1 MKKENRDL
9 LMRLLQQHKELGISE
24 QIDFDKFYLYSIITH
39 STAIEG
45 STVTEVEAQLLF
57 DEGITSSKRTM
68 LEQQMNLDLKVAYDY
83 GREWIKLH
91 EPITTD
97 WLIQLASIVMAR
109 TGSEYHSIG
118 GDFSA
123 AKGELR
129 KLNVTAGMGGKSYLS
144 YQKVPARLVAFC
156 EELNKRRKAINPAD
170 VASVYELSFWAH
182 FELVTIHPWAD
193 GNGRTCRLLMNLLQW
208 EFGVLPTKVLKEDK
222 AEYIQAL
229 IDTRESEDIAV
240 FIDCMTKLHCQH
252 LQTDIAQFVRSTSD
266 HLLPLG
272 RKKSTTKKMVDKS
285 TLRQEMVDKWSI
297 KPFLAEKMV
306 DILEFVADKDQ
317 ITTEEIVSH
326 FGFNPT
332 TAKRYLRQLTEFG
345 YLEAHGGNKNRT
357 YSKIYKNYESEEH
370 FEVPEAGDGQ

>member
-1 MKKENRDL
+1 MTKENKEL
-9 LMRLLQQHKELGISE
+9 LLRLLQQHKELGISN

-83 GREWIKLH
+83 GREWIKKH
-91 EPITTD
+91 EPITVD
-97 WLIQLASIVMAR
+97 WLILLASKVMAR

-129 KLNVTAGMGGKSYLS
+129 KLNVTAGFGGKSYMS
-144 YQKVPARLVAFC
+144 YQKVPARLAAFC
-156 EELNKRRKAINPAD
+156 EELNKRRKAIDPSDITA
-170 VASVYELSFWAH
+170 VYDLSFWAH

-229 IDTRESEDIAV
+229 IDTRESEDINV
-240 FIDCMTKLHCQH
+240 FLDCMARHHCQH
-252 LQTDIAQFVRSTSD
+252 LQADIDQYV
-266 HLLPLG
+266 
-272 RKKSTTKKMVDKS
+272 KSMASEVVDKS
-285 TLRQEMVDKWSI
+285 ALAQEMVDKWSI
-297 KPFLAEKMV
+297 KPSLAEKLV
-306 DILEFVADKDQ
+306 DILNYVADKGEF
-317 ITTEEIVSH
+317 TTETIVQH
-326 FGFNPT
+326 FGIPAT
-332 TAKRYLRQLTEFG
+332 TAKRYLRQLAEFG
-345 YLEAHGGNKNRT
+345 YLEAHGANKNRT
-357 YSKIYKNYESEEH
+357 YSMVK
-370 FEVPEAGDGQ
+370 

>member
-1 MKKENRDL
+1 MTKENKDL
-9 LMRLLQQHKELGISE
+9 LTKLLQQHKALGISD

-83 GREWIKLH
+83 GREWIKQH

-97 WLIQLASIVMAR
+97 WLVLLASKVMAR
-109 TGSEYHSIG
+109 TGSEYHVIG

-129 KLNVTAGMGGKSYLS
+129 KLNVTAGTGGKSYLA
-144 YQKVPARLVAFC
+144 YQKVPARLAAFC
-156 EELNKRRKAINPAD
+156 EELNRRRKAIDPTD
-170 VASVYELSFWAH
+170 VAAVYDLSFWAH

-208 EFGVLPTKVLKEDK
+208 EFDVLPTKVLKEDK

-229 IDTRESEDIAV
+229 IDTRESEDLNV
-240 FIDCMTKLHCQH
+240 FLNCMARHHCQH
-252 LQTDIAQFVRSTSD
+252 LQNDIDQFVRSTS
-266 HLLPLG
+266 
-272 RKKSTTKKMVDKS
+272 KKVVDKS
-285 TLRQEMVDKWSI
+285 MLKQEMVDKWSI
-297 KPFLAEKMV
+297 KPSLSEKMV
-306 DILEFVADKDQ
+306 DILEFVADKDH
-317 ITTEEIVSH
+317 ITTEVIVSH

-332 TAKRYLRQLTEFG
+332 SAKRYLRQLTEFG

-357 YSKIYKNYESEEH
+357 YTKK
-370 FEVPEAGDGQ
+370 

>member
-1 MKKENRDL
+1 MTKENKDL
-9 LMRLLQQHKELGISE
+9 LMKLLQQYKALGISD

-83 GREWIKLH
+83 GREWIKQH
-91 EPITTD
+91 DPITVD
-97 WLIQLASIVMAR
+97 WLVLLASKVMAR

-129 KLNVTAGMGGKSYLS
+129 KVNVTAGMGGKSYLA
-144 YQKVPARLVAFC
+144 YQKVPARLAAFC
-156 EELNKRRKAINPAD
+156 EELNRRRKAIDPTD
-170 VASVYELSFWAH
+170 VAAVYDLSFWAH

-208 EFGVLPTKVLKEDK
+208 EFDVLPTKVLKEDK

-229 IDTRESEDIAV
+229 IDTRESEDLNV
-240 FIDCMTKLHCQH
+240 FLNCMARHHCQH
-252 LQTDIAQFVRSTSD
+252 LQTDIDQFM
-266 HLLPLG
+266 
-272 RKKSTTKKMVDKS
+272 KSTNEKVVDKQD
-285 TLRQEMVDKWSI
+285 LKQEMVDKWSI
-297 KPFLAEKMV
+297 KPSLADKMV
-306 DILEFVADKDQ
+306 DILEFVADKDL

-357 YSKIYKNYESEEH
+357 YSMI
-370 FEVPEAGDGQ
+370 